1 MQSQMDATVNRLS
14 YSQKERKRLE
24 EVVRDQDD
32 EIKILLEGGSGF
44 RRIKELM
51 GGLTNTVDQLQ
62 SEADESAK
70 GVVIVRNILTNI
82 DEIFK
87 NRAEPPVDKVKKKRK
102 GKGED
107 EDDEDHNCDANRVV
121 MAGGSRGK
129 DNDDLRDKNM
139 SALDLKSND
148 GIIEKNFKNRSEFLV
163 AKNNVFMTEE
173 ELRLF
178 KEDFIKK
185 LIEKERRKKTK
196 MKEEGA

>member
-185 LIEKERRKKTK
+185 LIEKERRKKIK